1 MNVRAYC
8 EKRVLLFDGAMGTY
22 FARRTERAGAGC
34 ELSNLSAPE
43 EIASIHREYI
53 AAGCNAIKTNTF
65 GTNAPS
71 YGGDKTLT
79 ERVIEAGWRLANEA
93 AGESCAVFADIGP
106 VSGVPEQAAAEA
118 YIHVAETF
126 LRLGAENFLFETQSS
141 AAGLPEVIDAVRARR
156 PEAFIAVS
164 FAVQPDG
171 YTAEG
176 AYAKDLFR
184 QVTTADAVG
193 FNCVVGAG
201 HMAALLPLLP
211 RDERLWLMMPNGG
224 TPTVMGRQV
233 HYDSK
238 PAYFAGQLAAMA
250 EKGVSILGGCC
261 GTTPEHMAAA
271 KAALGEAFRHE
282 RALAETS
289 AEPVRTAIPPNV
301 LTEKLRQGKRV
312 IAVELDPPADAGL
325 GKFMAGARE
334 LQAAGVD
341 AITIADCPI
350 ARARADAGILACK
363 VKRELGLDVI
373 PHMTCRDRNLNAIKA
388 LLLGLF
394 GEGVQNVLAVTGD
407 PIPTAQRDEVK
418 SVYQFNSRKLAAYIA
433 SLGQQELP
441 TPFTVF
447 GALNVN
453 ARNFSIQ
460 LDIAK
465 DKVKNGMAGFFTQ
478 PVLSKE
484 AMDNLV
490 LARRELPGSFLLG
503 GIFPIVSHRNAL
515 FMDAE
520 VRGVSV
526 CREIIDL
533 YEGANRERGEEIAH
547 AVSTAIAREIA
558 PYVDGFYLMTPFS
571 RTGLMTRLMAELR
584 SLQ

>member
-22 FARRTERAGAGC
+22 FARRTNRAGAGC

-43 EIASIHREYI
+43 EILSIHREYI

-65 GTNAPS
+65 GANAPA
-71 YGGDKTLT
+71 YGGDEELT
-79 ERVIEAGWRLANEA
+79 ERVIAAGWRLAAEA
-93 AGESCAVFADIGP
+93 AGDGCAVFADIGP
-106 VSGVPEQAAAEA
+106 ISGVPPKAAARS
-118 YIHVAETF
+118 YIHAAKAF
-126 LRLGAENFLFETQSS
+126 LRQGAENFLFETQSS
-141 AAGLPEVIDAVRARR
+141 ADGLAEAIEAIREKK

-176 AYAKDLFR
+176 AYAKDLFSR
-184 QVTTADAVG
+184 VTAADAVG
-193 FNCVVGAG
+193 FNCVTDAG
-201 HMAALLPLLP
+201 HMAALLSMLP
-211 RDERLWLMMPNGG
+211 EDDRLWLMMPNGG
-224 TPTVMGRQV
+224 TPTVAGRQV
-233 HYDSK
+233 RYDGK
-238 PAYFAGQLAAMA
+238 PAYFGQKLAAMA
-250 EKGVSILGGCC
+250 EKGVSLLGGCC
-261 GTTPEHMAAA
+261 GTTPEHIAAA
-271 KAALGEAFRHE
+271 RQALGGGMRREKVFIKTASE
-282 RALAETS
+282 QTDAETS
-289 AEPVRTAIPPNV
+289 PNA
-301 LTEKLRQGKRV
+301 LLAKLKQGKRV
-312 IAVELDPPADAGL
+312 IAVELDPPADASL

-334 LQAAGVD
+334 LQEAGVD
-341 AITIADCPI
+341 AITVADCPI
-350 ARARADAGILACK
+350 ARARADAAILACK

-394 GEGVQNVLAVTGD
+394 GEGVTNILAVTGD
-407 PIPTAQRDEVK
+407 PIPTAERDEVK

-433 SLGQQELP
+433 SLGKHELP
-441 TPFTVF
+441 APFTVF

-460 LDIAK
+460 LDIAREK
-465 DKVKNGMAGFFTQ
+465 AQSGMAGFLTQ
-478 PVLSKE
+478 PVLSKQ
-484 AMDNLV
+484 ALDNLM
-490 LARRELPGSFLLG
+490 LARETLPGCYILG

-515 FMDAE
+515 FMDAS

-533 YEGANRERGEEIAH
+533 YEGADREKGEEIAL
-547 AVSTAIAREIA
+547 AVSKAIAGEIS

-571 RTGLMTRLMAELR
+571 RTGLMTRLIAEIKKL
-584 SLQ
+584 

>member
-43 EIASIHREYI
+43 EILAIHREYI

-65 GTNAPS
+65 GANALA
-71 YGGDKTLT
+71 YGGDKALT
-79 ERVIEAGWRLANEA
+79 ERVIQAGWRLASEA
-93 AGESCAVFADIGP
+93 AGDGCAVFADIGP
-106 VSGVPEQAAAEA
+106 IAGAADKAAAEA
-118 YIHVAETF
+118 YVHAAETF

-141 AAGLPEVIDAVRARR
+141 ATGLAAAIDAIRAVK

-171 YTAEG
+171 YTMEG
-176 AYAKDLFR
+176 GYAGDLFR
-184 QVTTADAVG
+184 QVTAADAVG
-193 FNCVVGAG
+193 FNCMVGAG

-224 TPTVMGRQV
+224 TPSVVGRQV
-233 HYDSK
+233 RYDSK
-238 PAYFAGQLAAMA
+238 PAYFAAQLAALA
-250 EKGVSILGGCC
+250 EKGLSLLGGCC
-261 GTTPEHMAAA
+261 GTEPAHMAAA
-271 KAALGEAFRHE
+271 RDALGEGLRRE
-282 RALAETS
+282 RALVETPAGLAGKS
-289 AEPVRTAIPPNV
+289 SPPNV
-301 LTEKLRQGKRV
+301 LAEKLRQGRRV
-312 IAVELDPPADAGL
+312 IAVELDPPMDASL
-325 GKFMAGARE
+325 GKFMAGARQ

-394 GEGVQNVLAVTGD
+394 GENVQNVLAVTGD
-407 PIPTAQRDEVK
+407 PIPNAQRDEVK
-418 SVYQFNSRKLAAYIA
+418 SVYQFNSRKLVAYIA
-433 SLGQQELP
+433 SLGRRELP
-441 TPFTVF
+441 APFTVF

-453 ARNFSIQ
+453 ARNFFIQ
-460 LDIAK
+460 LDIARE
-465 DKVKNGMAGFFTQ
+465 KVKNGMAGFFTQ
-478 PVLSKE
+478 PVLSKQ
-484 AMDNLV
+484 ALDNLI
-490 LARRELPGSFLLG
+490 LARRELPGSFILG

-533 YEGANRERGEEIAH
+533 YEGANRERGEEIAL
-547 AVSTAIAREIA
+547 AVSTAIAGEIA

-571 RTGLMTRLMAELR
+571 RTGLMTRLVAELR
-584 SLQ
+584 KL